1 MPERPVVPDE
11 SALELPP
18 PPERLGESR
27 VTARDASDVRDADG
41 AVDHVSHDPYQ
52 PL

>member
-1 MPERPVVPDE
+1 MPDE

-27 VTARDASDVRDADG
+27 VTTRDASDVRDADG